1 MIFKPLE
8 FEEFKGNGF
17 DTFKIKM
24 RSNRKDKFIFNYTE
38 IGVIKMVN
46 TNKIKGVEF
55 DPFENK

>member
-24 RSNRKDKFIFNYTE
+24 RSNRKNKITFKHNEFDVFNYGRFAT
-38 IGVIKMVN
+38 IK
-46 TNKIKGVEF
+46 
-55 DPFENK
+55 